1 MNLLR
6 SDLPEGYPTD
16 YVVSRIRGR
25 RGGLTRDWLS
35 LIETGLAPGFSE
47 ELLWSGLLKE
57 LFWVYRRM
65 NDRLRAI
72 FAPVFLSFEMRTLLL
87 CLRNKAVRD
96 MGKVA
101 ELLNHSLLCD
111 EMRRAL
117 LREEEVA
124 ETIQS
129 VAACLTRFSS
139 RFTGLDEIYG
149 SQGLRAFEEKLVRTS
164 LEYFNQSKL
173 HPLIRTFFVHF
184 LDQRNLISFYKH
196 LRWGI
201 GEAPPYLTGG
211 TIPESKLRDILA
223 GGKIEALEK
232 LLKPK
237 RGKIKGD
244 GGVEVI
250 LVRELT
256 RQVRE
261 AGKDVAGMGPI
272 LDYIWRRYIE
282 TRNMGTLLYGKELDP
297 DALAREM
304 IA

>member
-6 SDLPEGYPTD
+6 NDLPEGYPTD

-25 RGGLTRDWLS
+25 RAALTGDWLS
-35 LIETGLAPGFSE
+35 LIERGLAPGFSE
-47 ELLWSGLLKE
+47 ELLWRGLLKE
-57 LFWVYRRM
+57 LSWVYRQL
-65 NDRLRAI
+65 NNRLRAI
-72 FAPVFLSFEMRTLLL
+72 FAPLFLSFEVRTLIL
-87 CLRNKAVRD
+87 CLRNKAARD

-101 ELLNHSLLCD
+101 ELLNYSLLCD
-111 EMRRAL
+111 EIRQAL
-117 LREEEVA
+117 LAEEEFA
-124 ETIQS
+124 KTIKS
-129 VAACLTRFSS
+129 VAGRLTQFSPQ
-139 RFTGLDEIYG
+139 FLGIDEIYG
-149 SQGLRAFEEKLVRTS
+149 SQGLRAFEETLVRTS
-164 LEYFNQSKL
+164 LEHFSQSKL

-201 GEAPPYLTGG
+201 GEAPPYLPGG

-223 GGKIEALEK
+223 GGKIEELER

-244 GGVEVI
+244 GGVEVV

-256 RQVRE
+256 KQVRE
-261 AGKDVAGMGPI
+261 AGRDVVGMGPI

-282 TRNMGTLLYGKELDP
+282 ARNMGTLLYGKELDP
-297 DALAREM
+297 DVLAREL
-304 IA
+304 IL